1 MQILVSSEKDNIIE
15 FNQYMMSDCTAYKLF
30 T

>member
-1 MQILVSSEKDNIIE
+1 MQIPVSSEKDNIIE
-15 FNQYMMSDCTAYKLF
+15 FNQYMMPDRTTYKVF